1 MKKKTIGVLIL
12 GLSLGFTGCRDK
24 VGSRKDVKD
33 EIPQQFEVL
42 SQEQPADDY
51 YFDLTIVRHKE
62 TGKRFIIYR
71 EGRKGGICPLD

>member
-1 MKKKTIGVLIL
+1 MKKKIIGVLIL

-42 SQEQPADDY
+42 SQEQPANDKI
-51 YFDLTIVRHKE
+51 FDLIIVRHKE
-62 TGKRFIIYR
+62 TNKRFIIYR
-71 EGRKGGICPLD
+71 QEGKGGICPLD